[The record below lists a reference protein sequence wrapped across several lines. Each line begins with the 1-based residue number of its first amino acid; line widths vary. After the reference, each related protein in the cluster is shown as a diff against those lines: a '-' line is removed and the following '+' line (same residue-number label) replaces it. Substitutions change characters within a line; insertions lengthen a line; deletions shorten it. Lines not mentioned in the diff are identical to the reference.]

1 MQQDLLVLGGGGGNN
16 VQKIVFC
23 FPICSIQK
31 VTVLAKKDSYTCIEM
46 GTKVQYAKIWT
57 DSELTCDD

>member
-1 MQQDLLVLGGGGGNN
+1 MQKDLLVLGGE
-16 VQKIVFC
+16 Q
-23 FPICSIQK
+23 CSKNSFLFSHMFNTK